1 MRIAAL
7 ALGCSART
15 HCPAVFVYG
24 MYVCVFLVHCLL
36 QIPETEERFSV
47 GLTSASNGGRLAVE
61 NTFATLTVNQNDDAI
76 VVTNAAEE
84 GIEGSN
90 LTLRISRGGRANGI
104 AAVEFMITPISAGP
118 DDYTVLTTSPVTF
131 ADGQTSA
138 QVVVSITEDVIPEID
153 EEFQMMLLSTTGD
166 AVIRQPDTT
175 TVIIRVNDDP
185 MGVFSIDE
193 SSRVVSFEEGLQY
206 QLTVVR
212 ERGTFGN
219 VTVQWQIMAR
229 VLTDESTGTSLDF
242 TAASGQISF
251 VDSSTRGNL
260 TLDILVDGVPEL
272 DEVFTVQLLGTLG
285 GGRLSEDNSTTSSQV
300 TVLANESPYG
310 LLQFSADT
318 RELDSAEDVPT
329 NNQTADEATL
339 TIERMRGL
347 FGNIT
352 VSIRT

>member
-1 MRIAAL
+1 ML
-7 ALGCSART
+7 CT
-15 HCPAVFVYG
+15 VCT
-24 MYVCVFLVHCLL
+24 CVFLVHCLL

-61 NTFATLTVNQNDDAI
+61 NTSATLTVNQNDDAI

-118 DDYTVLTTSPVTF
+118 DDYTVLTPSPVTF

-175 TVIIRVNDDP
+175 TVIIRANDDP

-193 SSRVVSFEEGLQY
+193 SSRVVSFEEGSQY
-206 QLTVVR
+206 QLIVVR

-285 GGRLSEDNSTTSSQV
+285 GGRLSEDNGTTSSQV